1 MQTITRHERGGAVH
15 GPERDELIRRLERR
29 ARFIRRETVRLI
41 AIAKS
46 GHYTSV
52 FSCAEIFAV
61 LYDHVM
67 RFDPAAP
74 RWPDRDRF
82 LMGKGH
88 AAVGLYPLMAAVGF
102 FPPSALDDYTRLGS
116 AFGDHPDMRR
126 IPGIDFSS
134 GSLGHNLSASIG
146 MALAARQQ
154 ERDFRVFCLL
164 GDGELNEGQCW
175 EAAMSAP
182 AFGLGNLVAIVDRNQ
197 LSLDGFTEEVM
208 PIEPLADKW
217 RAFNWDV
224 RELDGHDL
232 DALLNAFAGLPDPSS
247 RKPVVLICQTIK
259 GKGVS
264 FMEGGREWHLG
275 HLAGAD
281 YDRVMAELADP
292 APSTYI
298 EQTPL

>member
-1 MQTITRHERGGAVH
+1 MRHERGGATQ
-15 GPERDELIRRLERR
+15 GTERAELVSFLARR

-67 RFDPAAP
+67 RYDPAEP
-74 RWPDRDRF
+74 KWPDRDRF
-82 LMGKGH
+82 VMGKGH
-88 AAVGLYPLMAAVGF
+88 AAVGLYPLMAALGF
-102 FPPSALDDYTRLGS
+102 FPPSDLDDYTRLGS

-154 ERDFRVFCLL
+154 QRDFRVFCLL

-182 AFGLGNLVAIVDRNQ
+182 AFGLGNLIAIVDRNQ
-197 LSLDGFTEEVM
+197 MSLDGFTEEVM
-208 PIEPLADKW
+208 PIEPLAEKW

-224 RELDGHDL
+224 REIDGHDL
-232 DALLNAFAGLPDPSS
+232 NALLDAFAALPDPSS
-247 RKPVVLICQTIK
+247 RTPVVLICHTVK

-275 HLAGAD
+275 NLAGPD

-292 APSTYI
+292 QDGDIA
-298 EQTPL
+298 L

>member
-1 MQTITRHERGGAVH
+1 MTTTTRHERGGAVT
-15 GPERDELIRRLERR
+15 GSLCAELIQHLERR
-29 ARFIRRETVRLI
+29 AKFIRRETVRLI
-41 AIAKS
+41 SIAKS

-126 IPGIDFSS
+126 IPEIDFSS
-134 GSLGHNLSASIG
+134 GSLGHNLSASVG

-154 ERDFRVFCLL
+154 ERDLRVFCLL

-197 LSLDGFTEEVM
+197 MSLDGFTEEVM

-232 DALLNAFAGLPDPSS
+232 NAMLDAFAGLPDPAWT
-247 RKPVVLICQTIK
+247 KPVVLIC
-259 GKGVS
+259 
-264 FMEGGREWHLG
+264 
-275 HLAGAD
+275 
-281 YDRVMAELADP
+281 
-292 APSTYI
+292 
-298 EQTPL
+298 

>member
-1 MQTITRHERGGAVH
+1 M
-15 GPERDELIRRLERR
+15 
-29 ARFIRRETVRLI
+29 RLI

-67 RFDPAAP
+67 RYDPAEP
-74 RWPDRDRF
+74 KWPDRDRF
-82 LMGKGH
+82 VMGKGH

-102 FPPSALDDYTRLGS
+102 FPPSDLDDYTRLGS

-154 ERDFRVFCLL
+154 GRDFRVFCLL

-182 AFGLGNLVAIVDRNQ
+182 AFGLGNLIAIVDRNQ
-197 LSLDGFTEEVM
+197 MSLDGFTEEVM

-232 DALLNAFAGLPDPSS
+232 ERAARRVRRPARSLLRQTGRADLPHDQGQ
-247 RKPVVLICQTIK
+247 RRQLH
-259 GKGVS
+259 
-264 FMEGGREWHLG
+264 GGRPGVAPRQPRRRRLR
-275 HLAGAD
+275 AGDGGAGG
-281 YDRVMAELADP
+281 
-292 APSTYI
+292 
-298 EQTPL
+298 

>member
-1 MQTITRHERGGAVH
+1 MRNVLQRGSELTGIEREEGIARI
-15 GPERDELIRRLERR
+15 EQR

-67 RFDPAAP
+67 RYNPSDPA
-74 RWPDRDRF
+74 WPDRDRF

-88 AAVGLYPLMAAVGF
+88 AAVGLYPVLADVGF
-102 FPPSALDDYTRLGS
+102 FPASSLDDYTRLGS
-116 AFGDHPDMRR
+116 PFGDHPDMRR

-134 GSLGHNLSASIG
+134 GSLGHNLSVSAG

-154 ERDFRVFCLL
+154 KRDFRVFCLM

-175 EAAMSAP
+175 EAAMSGA
-182 AFGLGNLVAIVDRNQ
+182 AFGLGNLIAIVDRNQ
-197 LSLDGFTEEVM
+197 MSLDGFTEEVM
-208 PIEPLADKW
+208 PLEPLADKW
-217 RAFNWDV
+217 RAFGWDV
-224 RELDGHDL
+224 RELDGHDPGALL
-232 DALLNAFAGLPDPSS
+232 DAFAALPDPAS
-247 RKPVVLICQTIK
+247 RQPIVLICHTIK

-281 YDRVMAELADP
+281 YDRMMAELAD
-292 APSTYI
+292 
-298 EQTPL
+298 